1 MKKNT
6 RFMNEVPLSPR
17 RSPNKNQYNSRR
29 NSICGGDREM
39 YSKSI
44 STLLDVNRDNTITSF
59 LIIITDE
66 QYKKKY
72 FRSNSYYDNLKAK
85 EYMFPG
91 ILDIVNIKDLKG
103 NKEFII
109 KDQVI
114 PLQLYIKLPRENIY
128 VLSDKYYESYFLSQ
142 MNELIRIFTT
152 LKAETIDIHIEQD
165 RHTSSVININSGI
178 HYTPFDL
185 KAQYSDIKR
194 EQNKTVTIK
203 NMVFKNNGKEID
215 INDFTLKK
223 HFYYLPNQDDWQD
236 IIRNRVKKCMVEDK
250 YFYTYVNNVILSK
263 ELIAQLKVF
272 NIGYRYN
279 VENNKNIEINY
290 NVSYFPLNK
299 QKLMSS
305 QSVCMSPNKN
315 INDNCEEPNESYSSK
330 DGFLYRLFRGILF

>member
-1 MKKNT
+1 MQKNT

-17 RSPNKNQYNSRR
+17 RSPNKYEHSNRPKSDSCIYS
-29 NSICGGDREM
+29 SKS
-39 YSKSI
+39 SKSI

-165 RHTSSVININSGI
+165 RHTSSVININGGI
-178 HYTPFDL
+178 HYTPVDL
-185 KAQYSDIKR
+185 EAQYSDTKR
-194 EQNKTVTIK
+194 EQNKTVTTK
-203 NMVFKNNGKEID
+203 NMTFKYNEKEID
-215 INDFTLKK
+215 INDFTVKK
-223 HFYYLPNQDDWQD
+223 HFYYLPNQDEWQD
-236 IIRNRVKKCMVEDK
+236 IIRNRVKKCMIKDK
-250 YFYTYVNNVILSK
+250 YFYNYVNNVILSK
-263 ELIAQLKVF
+263 ELVAQLKVF

-279 VENNKNIEINY
+279 VENNKNIEIKY

-299 QKLMSS
+299 QQLMSS
-305 QSVCMSPNKN
+305 PSVCMSPNKN
-315 INDNCEEPNESYSSK
+315 INDNCEELQEEYSSK
-330 DGFLYRLFRGILF
+330 DGFLYRLFGGILF